1 MNDKKMVIESIIEKV
16 KTMNAI
22 DLMELVKAIEETFGV
37 TAVAPV
43 MGAVAADAGDAGAKK
58 EEKTEF
64 KVVIKDVGTNTV
76 NVIKALRALLPGL
89 GLKEAKDMAT
99 TEGAVVKEA
108 ASKDE
113 ADKMKKALTE
123 AGATVDV
130 S

>member
-64 KVVIKDVGTNTV
+64 KVVIKDAGSNAVS
-76 NVIKALRALLPGL
+76 VIKALRVVLPGL
-89 GLKEAKDMAT
+89 GLKEAKDMAVS
-99 TEGAVVKEA
+99 GAVVKEA

-113 ADKMKKALTE
+113 AEKMKKALTE

-130 S
+130 L